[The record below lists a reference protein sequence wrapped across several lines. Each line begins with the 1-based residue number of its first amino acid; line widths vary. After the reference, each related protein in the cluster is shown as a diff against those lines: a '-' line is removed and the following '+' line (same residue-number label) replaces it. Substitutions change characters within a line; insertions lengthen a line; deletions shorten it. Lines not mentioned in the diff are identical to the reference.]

1 MNDAYLQLLLE
12 ILIAIAKNKKN
23 PKAVY
28 PLLLENSD
36 KLDQTFILTLQEW
49 VTEELQDA
57 DPDKSNLI
65 SSLLYLFNLIIS
77 EFPLGNRALNIEI
90 AINCLKL
97 ALTVWTRES
106 NTENWAAIQNG
117 LGVNYWS
124 RIQGEKAE
132 NLETAIA
139 YYTQA
144 LSVLTPNTFPQDWA
158 RTQMNLGNAYS
169 DRIQGE
175 KAQNLEK
182 AIACYKDALSVR
194 TRKDFPQ
201 DWAITQMNLGAAY
214 ESRIQGETAQNL
226 ETAITCYKDA
236 LSVLTPNAFPQD
248 WARTQMNLGNA
259 YRGRIQ
265 GETAQ
270 NLEKA
275 IAYYTEALSVY
286 TPNAFPQD
294 WARTQ
299 MNLGA
304 AYWRRS
310 RIQGEKAENLENAI
324 ACYTQALSVY
334 TRNAFPQDWART
346 QMNLGTAYSDRT
358 QGEKAENLE
367 TAIACYKDA
376 LSVRTRKAF
385 PQNHAKTAFN
395 LGRVYQDSQQWQ
407 LAYETF
413 ADAINTVETLR
424 SQIVSGEEAKQ
435 KLAEEWNELYRRM
448 VEVCIE
454 LKHYKKAIEYVERS
468 KAQNLVEVLA
478 IRDLYPK
485 GKIPDDKRRE
495 LERLRQEIDYEDRR
509 QAAASQR
516 DDTLID
522 ELRKRYD
529 QLYPF
534 KPIQYK
540 EIQGLI
546 DDHTAILQWYIFG
559 DCFRAFII
567 TRHRSQPL
575 IYTFTTTDLE
585 QLQNWAVEY
594 FKAYYAS
601 EQAQTKSEQ
610 EALQE
615 QWQNSLPSRLQDL
628 AKILQID
635 QILGKFSELPKS
647 INQLI
652 LIPHR
657 YLHLFPLHT
666 LPVST
671 ETWLKFHPQGNPI
684 PSHPT
689 VLDCFSQGVRY
700 TPSNQLLKQVQ
711 EQNCTEF
718 DRLFAVQT
726 PNPNLKDLDLGSVN
740 AIKQQF
746 LQSDILK
753 NDRAKKSDILHIDA
767 TTKNGSINEKLRN
780 SHCAF
785 FFCHGKFDP
794 NNPLDSGLELADEV
808 VLTLDDIIRYFE
820 LKNCRL
826 VTLSACET
834 GLTDFSKNSDEY
846 IGLPSGFIL
855 AGATNIVS
863 SLWSVNA
870 IATAILMLKFYQ
882 ELENLGNIGLAL
894 KTAQCWLRDT
904 TVQGFQTWLPTTPLR
919 DAEKAQLKR
928 HFQEQEIEKAATFQ
942 PFESPC
948 YWAAFC
954 AIGKGV

>member
-1 MNDAYLQLLLE
+1 MNDAYLKLLLK
-12 ILIAIAKNKKN
+12 ILKAIAKNKNN
-23 PKAVY
+23 PEAVY

-49 VTEELQDA
+49 ATEQLKNTGFFGWFKRYRIA
-57 DPDKSNLI
+57 SNLY
-65 SSLLYLFNLIIS
+65 SFDNIIS
-77 EFPLGNRALNIEI
+77 GFPLGNRALNIEI
-90 AINCLKL
+90 AITSLNL

-106 NTENWAAIQNG
+106 NAQNWAMIQNS
-117 LGVNYWS
+117 LGVNY
-124 RIQGEKAE
+124 R
-132 NLETAIA
+132 
-139 YYTQA
+139 
-144 LSVLTPNTFPQDWA
+144 
-158 RTQMNLGNAYS
+158 

-182 AIACYKDALSVR
+182 AIACY
-194 TRKDFPQ
+194 
-201 DWAITQMNLGAAY
+201 
-214 ESRIQGETAQNL
+214 
-226 ETAITCYKDA
+226 
-236 LSVLTPNAFPQD
+236 
-248 WARTQMNLGNA
+248 
-259 YRGRIQ
+259 
-265 GETAQ
+265 
-270 NLEKA
+270 
-275 IAYYTEALSVY
+275 
-286 TPNAFPQD
+286 
-294 WARTQ
+294 
-299 MNLGA
+299 
-304 AYWRRS
+304 
-310 RIQGEKAENLENAI
+310 
-324 ACYTQALSVY
+324 TQALSVF

-346 QMNLGTAYSDRT
+346 QMNLGTAYKNRIQGEKAENIETAIACYTEALSVYTRKAFPQDWAMTQINLGVAYIDRIQGEKAENIEKAIACFNVALSVRT
-358 QGEKAENLE
+358 RKDFPQDWAMTQMNLGVAYGNRIQGEKAENLE
-367 TAIACYKDA
+367 KAIACYTQALSVFTRNAFPQDWAMTQMNLGTAYWDRIQGEKAENLENAIACYTEALSILTRNAFPQDWARTQNNLGVAYRDRIPGEKAENLENAIACYKEA

-385 PQNHAKTAFN
+385 PQNHAATAFN
-395 LGRVYQDSQQWQ
+395 LGLAYQDSQQWQ
-407 LAYETF
+407 LAYEAF
-413 ADAINTVETLR
+413 VDAINTVETLR

-435 KLAEEWNELYRRM
+435 KLAEEWNQLYRRM

-454 LKHYKKAIEYVERS
+454 LKHYEKAIEYVERS

-485 GKIPDDKRRE
+485 GKIPDVVRSE

-509 QAAASQR
+509 QAAASQP
-516 DDTLID
+516 DYTLIN
-522 ELRKRYD
+522 ELRQRYD

-534 KPIQYK
+534 KPIQYG
-540 EIQGLI
+540 EIQDLI

-585 QLQNWAVEY
+585 QLQKWGDEY

-601 EQAQTKSEQ
+601 EQAKTKSEK

-684 PSHPT
+684 PPHPT

-718 DRLFAVQT
+718 DRLFAIQT
-726 PNPNLKDLDLGSVN
+726 PNPNLKDSGLGLVN

-746 LQSDILK
+746 RQSDILK
-753 NDRAKKSDILHIDA
+753 NDEAKKSDILHIDA
-767 TTKNGSINEKLRN
+767 TTKNVSINEKLRN

-785 FFCHGKFDP
+785 FLCHGKFYP
-794 NNPLDSGLELADEV
+794 NNPLDSGLELADD

-904 TVQGFQTWLPTTPLR
+904 TVQGFKAWLPTTPLR
-919 DAEKAQLKR
+919 DAEKAQLTKY
-928 HFQEQEIEKAATFQ
+928 FQEQEIEKAATFQ
-942 PFESPC
+942 PFESPY

>member
-1 MNDAYLQLLLE
+1 MNDAYLKLLIK
-12 ILIAIAKNKKN
+12 ILKAVAKNKNN
-23 PKAVY
+23 PEAVY

-49 VTEELQDA
+49 ATEQLKNTGFFGWFKRYRIA
-57 DPDKSNLI
+57 SNLY
-65 SSLLYLFNLIIS
+65 SFNLIIS

-90 AINCLKL
+90 AITCLKL
-97 ALTVWTRES
+97 ALTVFTKES
-106 NTENWAAIQNG
+106 DAQNWAIIQNS
-117 LGVNYWS
+117 LGIDYCY
-124 RIQGEKAE
+124 RIQGETAE
-132 NLETAIA
+132 NIEKAIA
-139 YYTQA
+139 CYTQA
-144 LSVLTPNTFPQDWA
+144 LSVRTRNAFPQYWA
-158 RTQMNLGNAYS
+158 KTQMNLGNAYR

-175 KAQNLEK
+175 KAQNLEN
-182 AIACYKDALSVR
+182 AIACYTEALSVY
-194 TRKDFPQ
+194 TPKAFPQ
-201 DWAITQMNLGAAY
+201 EWATTQMNLGAAY
-214 ESRIQGETAQNL
+214 RVRIQGEKAENI
-226 ETAITCYKDA
+226 E
-236 LSVLTPNAFPQD
+236 N
-248 WARTQMNLGNA
+248 
-259 YRGRIQ
+259 
-265 GETAQ
+265 
-270 NLEKA
+270 A

-286 TPNAFPQD
+286 T
-294 WARTQ
+294 
-299 MNLGA
+299 
-304 AYWRRS
+304 
-310 RIQGEKAENLENAI
+310 
-324 ACYTQALSVY
+324 
-334 TRNAFPQDWART
+334 RNAFPQDHVA
-346 QMNLGTAYSDRT
+346 
-358 QGEKAENLE
+358 
-367 TAIACYKDA
+367 
-376 LSVRTRKAF
+376 
-385 PQNHAKTAFN
+385 TAFN
-395 LGRVYQDSQQWQ
+395 LGLVYQDSQQWQ
-407 LAYETF
+407 LAYESF

-424 SQIVSGEEAKQ
+424 SQIFSGEEAKQ
-435 KLAEEWNELYRRM
+435 KLAEEWNQLYRGM

-454 LKHYKKAIEYVERS
+454 LKHYEKAIEYVERS

-485 GKIPDDKRRE
+485 GKIPDVVRSE

-509 QAAASQR
+509 QTAASQP
-516 DDTLID
+516 DYTLIN
-522 ELRKRYD
+522 ELRQRYD

-534 KPIQYK
+534 KPIQYG
-540 EIQGLI
+540 EIQDLI

-575 IYTFTTTDLE
+575 IYNFTTTNLE
-585 QLQNWAVEY
+585 QLEKWADEY
-594 FKAYYAS
+594 LNAYYAS
-601 EQAQTKSEQ
+601 EQAKTKSEQ
-610 EALQE
+610 EALKK

-671 ETWLKFHPQGNPI
+671 ETWLKFHPQGSPI
-684 PSHPT
+684 PPHPT

-711 EQNCTEF
+711 EQNCTKF
-718 DRLFAVQT
+718 DHLFAVQT

-753 NDRAKKSDILHIDA
+753 NDGAKKSEILHIDA

-780 SHCAF
+780 SNCAF

-904 TVQGFQTWLPTTPLR
+904 TVQGFQAWLPTTRLS
-919 DAEKAQLKR
+919 DTWQGQLKR
-928 HFQEQEIEKAATFQ
+928 YFQEQEIEKAATFQ
-942 PFESPC
+942 PFESP
-948 YWAAFC
+948 YY
-954 AIGKGV
+954 

>member
-1 MNDAYLQLLLE
+1 MNDAYLQLLIE
-12 ILIAIAKNKKN
+12 ILTAIAENTDN
-23 PKAVY
+23 PEAVY

-49 VTEELQDA
+49 ATEQLQDA
-57 DPDKSNLI
+57 DPDESDGI
-65 SSLLYLFNLIIS
+65 ASLLYLFNKIIS
-77 EFPLGNRALNIEI
+77 GFPLGNRALNIEI
-90 AINCLKL
+90 AITCLKL
-97 ALTVWTRES
+97 ALTVCTKES
-106 NTENWAAIQNG
+106 NAKNWAMIQNN
-117 LGVNYWS
+117 LGNNYCDRIQGETAENIEKAIVCYTKALSVRSPKAFPQYWAMTQMNLGGAYWS

-132 NLETAIA
+132 NIETAIA
-139 YYTQA
+139 YFTQA
-144 LSVLTPNTFPQDWA
+144 LSVYTP
-158 RTQMNLGNAYS
+158 
-169 DRIQGE
+169 
-175 KAQNLEK
+175 
-182 AIACYKDALSVR
+182 
-194 TRKDFPQ
+194 KDFPQ
-201 DWAITQMNLGAAY
+201 DWAKTQMNLGIAY
-214 ESRIQGETAQNL
+214 GDRIQGETA
-226 ETAITCYKDA
+226 
-236 LSVLTPNAFPQD
+236 
-248 WARTQMNLGNA
+248 
-259 YRGRIQ
+259 
-265 GETAQ
+265 
-270 NLEKA
+270 
-275 IAYYTEALSVY
+275 
-286 TPNAFPQD
+286 
-294 WARTQ
+294 
-299 MNLGA
+299 
-304 AYWRRS
+304 
-310 RIQGEKAENLENAI
+310 ENIENAI
-324 ACYTQALSVY
+324 AYFTQALSVY
-334 TRNAFPQDWART
+334 TRNAFPQDWAKT
-346 QMNLGTAYSDRT
+346 QMNLGATYWSRI
-358 QGEKAENLE
+358 QGETAENIE
-367 TAIACYKDA
+367 TAIACFTKA
-376 LSVRTRKAF
+376 LSVLTRNAF
-385 PQNHAKTAFN
+385 PQDWVKTAFN
-395 LGRVYQDSQQWQ
+395 LGLAYQGSQQWQ

-435 KLAEEWNELYRRM
+435 KLAEEWNKLYRRM

-454 LKHYKKAIEYVERS
+454 LKHYEKAIEYVERS

-478 IRDLYPK
+478 IRNLYPK
-485 GKIPDDKRRE
+485 GKIPDVVRSE
-495 LERLRQEIDYEDRR
+495 LERLRQEIDSEDRR
-509 QAAASQR
+509 QTAASQP
-516 DDTLID
+516 DYTLIN
-522 ELRKRYD
+522 ELRQRYD

-534 KPIQYK
+534 KPIQYG

-546 DDHTAILQWYIFG
+546 DDHTAILQWYIFR

-567 TRHRSQPL
+567 TRHGSQPL

-585 QLQNWAVEY
+585 QLQNWRDEY
-594 FKAYYAS
+594 LNAYYAS
-601 EQAQTKSEQ
+601 EQTETESEP
-610 EALQE
+610 EALKK

-628 AKILQID
+628 AKILQIN

-684 PSHPT
+684 PPHPT

-718 DRLFAVQT
+718 DRLFAIQT
-726 PNPNLKDLDLGSVN
+726 PNPNLKDSGLGLVN

-746 LQSDILK
+746 RQSDILK
-753 NDRAKKSDILHIDA
+753 NDEAKKSDILHIDA
-767 TTKNGSINEKLRN
+767 TTKNVSINEKLRN

-785 FFCHGKFDP
+785 FLCHGKFYP
-794 NNPLDSGLELADEV
+794 NNPLDSGLELADD

-882 ELENLGNIGLAL
+882 ELENRENLGNIGLAI

-904 TVQGFQTWLPTTPLR
+904 TVQGFKAWLPTTPLR

-928 HFQEQEIEKAATFQ
+928 HFQEQEIEKSATFQ